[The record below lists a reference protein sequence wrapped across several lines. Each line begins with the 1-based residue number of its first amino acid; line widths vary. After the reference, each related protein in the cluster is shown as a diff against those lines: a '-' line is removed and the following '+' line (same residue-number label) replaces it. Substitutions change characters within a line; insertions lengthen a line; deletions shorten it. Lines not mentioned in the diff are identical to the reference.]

1 MPFGEVGVRS
11 GQRRPGRVVQRRGHA
26 RVPPSSSRL
35 RESSAPPGRSVHHL
49 IALGGIRPGLN
60 GVSIRV
66 PRVGAVADVRFARGL
81 RLPVPARGRRDDR
94 RQRVV
99 GGGRPGTRAAGKLA
113 LGGDAHP
120 RQPTR
125 RALVGAAVFVVA
137 AAVPFGLDAA
147 SFVIAAVLVAA
158 LRGLPAQA
166 PVQRRTVRAE
176 IGEGLRRLWRHEV
189 LRTLGLC
196 LCLCLMNL
204 TLMGA
209 LSIMVLYAGERPGLD
224 PRWFGLPLSTIA
236 VGGVPG
242 TAVAGRLVDRFGPT
256 ALLRVGLVVEA
267 GTHPGLAPARDVW
280 VAGAVLAV
288 FGVHAVV
295 WNVITQSIR
304 QREVP
309 DELRG
314 RAGSAF
320 FLLSVGGSA
329 LGALVGGLP
338 ARQFGITTPF
348 WFAVVVVAGVA
359 AVG

>member
-1 MPFGEVGVRS
+1 M
-11 GQRRPGRVVQRRGHA
+11 
-26 RVPPSSSRL
+26 
-35 RESSAPPGRSVHHL
+35 
-49 IALGGIRPGLN
+49 
-60 GVSIRV
+60 
-66 PRVGAVADVRFARGL
+66 
-81 RLPVPARGRRDDR
+81 
-94 RQRVV
+94 
-99 GGGRPGTRAAGKLA
+99 
-113 LGGDAHP
+113 
-120 RQPTR
+120 
-125 RALVGAAVFVVA
+125 VA